1 MDKIVF
7 DAKIQNLY
15 SPDYEYLQNTIDTEI
30 KKSFRQNIQ
39 NPFVSAIIKGF
50 NLQASLSDPSKILV
64 YHETGYGGV
73 ITSTGELIESSN
85 NIDLVAPAD
94 STPGVVNYVYIR
106 IYPVYG
112 TFNKKNE
119 IVEEGVQKN
128 IDLYSYTKTY
138 DRLITKWEI
147 KVYTQSQYLALT
159 DEQKA
164 ELLGLGSFVANGTD
178 PIISISTAG
187 RVYTRS
193 FIQQNSIKTGM
204 ISSTGFVITQHN
216 VSTSEQI
223 DDHYAGTPVY
233 LQDDVNELRTLV
245 REVKGTANYDD
256 FIDNSLLTSDSSAN
270 RLHGNGVLADE
281 WDELEVVPNSTGLA
295 VVVKAGKAI
304 VRGGVSHVLENE
316 TKLLVLEPQINYQVG
331 DWTTRTGEEHIVGH
345 KPTSFS
351 LSYQNVGNLKITDM
365 YNEPYPDG
373 FDEGIDY
380 IVDYENG
387 IVYIPLIGSRIA
399 EEMVKCY
406 YQWGYTRYDLVEIGP
421 GSDVKLKKGIAGP
434 NAQPEAP
441 DTNYLLLYQLKVD
454 PFDRTVPLDN
464 IIDTRVFS
472 QYIRNLY
479 EIVPTA
485 ESKYNFTVNKPTFL
499 TSSGEYDVSHEQW
512 AMTTYRNEN
521 VAITSTGGTR
531 ILTAVSCLPNDE
543 VWLVADKTPWVNN
556 ITIELNP
563 VAGYQE
569 LGLDVVLTDAS
580 GLRAYSDYY
589 FKLNGTQYKI
599 TTTNIVTYAAVPVL
613 MQSVLSGY
621 QYGVRFLTNDIRVYD
636 SYYIGLDSTI
646 ALGHCSTNSGDL
658 FHNLTGFTAFGAP
671 TGNYQEVGLTITS
684 TGGAA
689 SGLEANTSYY
699 FKINDTLFKIQTIT
713 SLTYADITTLINVA
727 ITDAGF
733 TAAIVIDDIRVS
745 SGTGTVDLDFSNGD
759 LFTHLTGFS
768 DFEPSVDG
776 VLAVDTYHIIDLS
789 YKDHVEKFP
798 ILIENKLSEGFHNI
812 RLTVNSVN
820 ETFTFYSFLS
830 GRCDV
835 LYDKG
840 FLYSADETEPYKVTN
855 YRNVRSKFYVD
866 PTNTRKARIYLDNKE
881 ICSSTG
887 FYQNYWDVEQAYPVS
902 RVDNQNIV
910 TGGTLAVTDYILP
923 TVDDTMTYTLGSTTV
938 TCNSTSVISLQNYDR
953 LFATTCVPS
962 GAYVTGITDLT
973 TFEMSAPAIESGA
986 NIVTTIEHFTN
997 TVMIFFTPT
1006 TTLLAS
1012 ENHQRVGVYLTYL
1025 GTGGE
1030 GNPWDQL
1037 SIRIHDAHNN
1047 QVRDIAYK
1055 TYSSTIVGWNYFEIP
1070 ATLIAGNQ
1078 YHYHVLVHGR
1088 DGSNPTIR
1096 TLTGNTA
1103 SRCFV
1108 EMYKPYTGMYKDS
1121 DVINIIN
1128 SAGSS
1133 LVGIRTSTG
1142 DPANARYDQ
1151 STLDIMGVDLSNDTV
1166 WTSWSYETYIG
1177 IDVKTGRVKF
1187 PTGYNANN
1195 YWVEFNAKQ
1204 RTSDFDA
1211 KTIMRHGETETVED
1225 TFRRLTHEAYPIT
1238 MQSDGTL
1245 SEGAL
1250 VRIHPSTG
1258 LASLI
1263 TSYSQWQ
1270 SFIGICHRIPTVN
1283 KLGYSNPV
1291 EIAVKGITV
1300 LATSVA
1306 AISGE
1311 LAVGDEI
1318 YITASGL
1325 ADNAATVSIG
1335 SGKRVGV
1342 VMQIIDT
1349 THVRLFIT

>member
-50 NLQASLSDPSKILV
+50 NLQASLTDPSKILV

-106 IYPVYG
+106 IYSVYG

-119 IVEEGVQKN
+119 VIEEGVQKN
-128 IDLYSYTKTY
+128 IDLYNYTKTY

-159 DEQKA
+159 DAEKA
-164 ELLGLGSFVANGTD
+164 ELLGLGSFVANGTS
-178 PIISISTAG
+178 PITEISIAG

-216 VSTSEQI
+216 VSTSEQT

-245 REVKGTANYDD
+245 REIKGTANYDD

-281 WDELEVVPNSTGLA
+281 WDELEVIPNSTGLA

-316 TKLLVLEPQINYQVG
+316 TKLLILEPQVNYQVG
-331 DWTTRTGEEHIVGH
+331 DWATRTGEEHIVGH

-351 LSYQNVGNLKITDM
+351 LAYQNVGNLKITDI

-380 IVDYENG
+380 NVDYENG

-399 EEMVKCY
+399 EERVKCY
-406 YQWGYTRYDLVEIGP
+406 YQWGYTRYDLVEIGT
-421 GSDVKLKKGIAGP
+421 GSDVKLKTGVAGP
-434 NAQPEAP
+434 NAQPEKP

-454 PFDRTVPLDN
+454 PFDRTIPLDH
-464 IIDTRVFS
+464 IVDTRVFS
-472 QYIRNLY
+472 QYVRNLY
-479 EIVPTA
+479 EINSTA
-485 ESKYNFTVNKPTFL
+485 ESKYNFTINKATFL
-499 TSSGEYDVSHEQW
+499 TSSGEYDSLYAQW
-512 AMTTYRNEN
+512 NITTYRDED

-531 ILTAVSCLPNDE
+531 ILTAISCLPNDE
-543 VWLVADKTPWVNN
+543 VWLVVDKTPWTNT
-556 ITIELNP
+556 ITVELNP

-569 LGLDVVLTDAS
+569 LGLEVTSTDTS
-580 GLRAYSDYY
+580 GLYGYSDYY
-589 FKLNGTQYKI
+589 FKLNGTEYK
-599 TTTNIVTYAAVPVL
+599 TTTSNSVTYEAVAAL

-621 QYGVRFLTNDIRVYD
+621 QYNVSFIVNDIRVSD
-636 SYYIGLDSTI
+636 SYYIGTDSI
-646 ALGHCSTNSGDL
+646 INLNHCDTNSGDL
-658 FHNLTGFTAFGAP
+658 FHNLTGFTAFELP
-671 TGNYQEVGLTITS
+671 FSNYQKLGLTTS
-684 TGGAA
+684 TGAA
-689 SGLEANTSYY
+689 SGLEANTTYY
-699 FKINDTLFKIQTIT
+699 FKVNSVEYRIQTAASLTINDITI
-713 SLTYADITTLINVA
+713 LINLA
-727 ITDAGF
+727 IADAGF
-733 TAAIVIDDIRVS
+733 SAEVDTDDIKIS
-745 SGTGTVDLDFSNGD
+745 SETGAVALDFSNGD

-776 VLAVDTYHIIDLS
+776 VLAVDTYHDFDLS
-789 YKDHVEKFP
+789 YKDRVEKFP
-798 ILIENKLSEGFHNI
+798 ILIEDKLSEGFHNI

-830 GRCDV
+830 GRCDI

-840 FLYSADETEPYKVTN
+840 FLYSANETEPYKVTN
-855 YRNVRSKFYVD
+855 YRGARSKFYVD
-866 PTNTRKARIYLDNKE
+866 PTNTRKALIYLDNKE

-910 TGGTLAVTDYILP
+910 TGGTLAITDYILP

-953 LFATTCVPS
+953 LFATTCVPL

-973 TFEMSAPAIESGA
+973 HFEMSAPATESGS

-1006 TTLLAS
+1006 TTLPAS
-1012 ENHQRVGVYLTYL
+1012 ENHQRAGVYLTYL

-1030 GNPWDQL
+1030 GYPWDQL
-1037 SIRIHDAHNN
+1037 SIRIHDAYNN
-1047 QVRDIAYK
+1047 QVGDIAYK
-1055 TYSSTIVGWNYFEIP
+1055 NYSSSIVGWNYFEIP

-1096 TLTGNTA
+1096 TATGNTT
-1103 SRCFV
+1103 SRCYV

-1133 LVGIRTSTG
+1133 IVAIRTSTE
-1142 DPANARYDQ
+1142 DSENSRHDQ
-1151 STLDIMGVDLSNDTV
+1151 STLDIMGVDFSDNTI
-1166 WTSWSYETYIG
+1166 WANWSYETYIG

-1187 PTGYNANN
+1187 PTGYDANN
-1195 YWVEFNAKQ
+1195 YWIEFNAKQ

-1211 KTIMRHGETETVED
+1211 KTIMRHGDTETVED
-1225 TFRRLTHEAYPIT
+1225 TFRRLTHEAYTIT
-1238 MQSDGTL
+1238 MRSDGTL

-1258 LASLI
+1258 LASSI
-1263 TSYSQWQ
+1263 TDYSQWQ

-1283 KLGYSNPV
+1283 KLGYPNPV
-1291 EIAVKGITV
+1291 EIAVRGITV

-1306 AISGE
+1306 LISGSPI
-1311 LAVGDEI
+1311 VGDEI
-1318 YITASGL
+1318 YITAGGL
-1325 ADNAATVSIG
+1325 ADNATTISIG
-1335 SGKRVGV
+1335 LGKRVGV
-1342 VMQIIDT
+1342 IMQIIDT